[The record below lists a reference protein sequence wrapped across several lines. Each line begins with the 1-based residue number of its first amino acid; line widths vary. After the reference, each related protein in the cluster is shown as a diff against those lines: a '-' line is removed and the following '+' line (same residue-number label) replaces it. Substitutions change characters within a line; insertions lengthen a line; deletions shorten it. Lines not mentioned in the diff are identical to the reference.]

1 MDAIGEQGQ
10 RGVAVAGELQVRVD
24 QLRVASRFIAD
35 KAQTIRERLERLD
48 ETIGRELLADGWQ
61 GRAASAYDESWVEWK
76 RGADQ
81 IVAALE
87 TSAMNLADAA
97 NRYELRDGANADGLT
112 GLGNQV

>member
-1 MDAIGEQGQ
+1 M
-10 RGVAVAGELQVRVD
+10 VGELQVRVG
-24 QLRVASRFIAD
+24 QLREASRFIAD
-35 KAQTIRERLERLD
+35 KAQTIRERLARLD
-48 ETIGRELLADGWQ
+48 ETIGGELLADGWQ

-97 NRYELRDGANADGLT
+97 NRYELRDGTNAEGLT